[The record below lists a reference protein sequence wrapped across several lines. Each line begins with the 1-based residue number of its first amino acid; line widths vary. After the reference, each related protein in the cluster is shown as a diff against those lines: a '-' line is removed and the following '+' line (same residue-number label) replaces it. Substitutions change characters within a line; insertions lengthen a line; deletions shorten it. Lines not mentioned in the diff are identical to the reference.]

1 MQRQFDSTI
10 PSLVL
15 NLLRIFT
22 GFLFMPHGAQKLFG
36 MFGGVGGQ
44 PGATVPLFSLKG
56 LAGILEF
63 FGGLAI
69 LLGLFTRPVAF
80 VLSGLMAVAY
90 FMAHA
95 PKGFWPLLNRGE
107 LAAIYAFVFLFLA
120 AAGGGDLSIDGLL
133 RKKKS
138 GDEVAWRLGLPRPPC
153 RAFFHL
159 TSAFRFT
166 CLLLSRAAL
175 PFPCVTTDA
184 KVLPVPTGAVILR

>member
-120 AAGGGDLSIDGLL
+120 VAGGGDLSIDGLL
-133 RKKKS
+133 RKKK
-138 GDEVAWRLGLPRPPC
+138 R
-153 RAFFHL
+153 
-159 TSAFRFT
+159 
-166 CLLLSRAAL
+166 
-175 PFPCVTTDA
+175 
-184 KVLPVPTGAVILR
+184 